1 MAPAASEFA
10 AFRPRQVRV
19 IGIVGAIALFVGFAV
34 LSVALFVVDWR
45 PWHLIDMVWMNLLG
59 ILFGG
64 APRVADIQARPDRT
78 GLTVRNIVRTR
89 HVKWSEIV
97 GVTFSRVGDDPWPIL
112 DLADGSTCAV
122 MAIQHADGPRAH
134 EEVARL
140 RMLVTKWTNFEED
153 QP

>member
-1 MAPAASEFA
+1 M
-10 AFRPRQVRV
+10 RG

-64 APRVADIQARPDRT
+64 ALLRVADIQARPDRT

-89 HVKWSEIV
+89 HVKWSETV
-97 GVTFSRVGDDPWPIL
+97 GVPSSL